1 VNFHTK
7 DVQVRYRPDQVTRK
21 AMQEAIARVDVRLR
35 ARHWL
40 HAWIARLTGG
50 WRETADRPRE
60 GGRG

>member
-1 VNFHTK
+1 MNLHTK
-7 DVQVRYRPDQVTRK
+7 EVWVRYRPDKVTRK

-40 HAWIARLTGG
+40 HPWIARLAGG
-50 WRETADRPRE
+50 RQETAERPRE